1 MDAINEHGMTPDGPA
16 RQAQPMTLRQVLE
29 SSQTY
34 FGLLRFLLRAGKDDE
49 ARGRLLAKM
58 DHVTQL
64 LEGQVQRQLA
74 EPRLTG
80 GSPHSTL
87 IGAAPSRERPLAQV
101 A

>member
-1 MDAINEHGMTPDGPA
+1 MDAIHEYGMTPDGPA
-16 RQAQPMTLRQVLE
+16 PEVRPMTLRQVLE

-34 FGLLRFLLRAGKDDE
+34 FGLLRCLLRTGKDDE

-58 DHVTQL
+58 DQVTEL
-64 LEGQVQRQLA
+64 LEAQVRRQLA

-80 GSPHSTL
+80 GPPGTPF
-87 IGAAPSRERPLAQV
+87 IGVPPPRERMLSRV

>member
-16 RQAQPMTLRQVLE
+16 PEVRPMTLRQVLE

-34 FGLLRFLLRAGKDDE
+34 FGLLRCLLRTGKDDE

-58 DHVTQL
+58 DQVTEL
-64 LEGQVQRQLA
+64 LEAQVRRQLA
-74 EPRLTG
+74 EPRLAG
-80 GSPHSTL
+80 GLPGSPF
-87 IGAAPSRERPLAQV
+87 IGAAPQEGRLARV